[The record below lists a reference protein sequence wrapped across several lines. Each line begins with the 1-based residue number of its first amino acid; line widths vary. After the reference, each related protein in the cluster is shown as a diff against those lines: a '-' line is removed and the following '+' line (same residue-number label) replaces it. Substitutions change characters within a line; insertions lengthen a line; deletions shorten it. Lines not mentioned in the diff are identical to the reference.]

1 MTNCAIS
8 DQDFEHVL
16 NFKKAF
22 KMNIMKNC
30 HDLYLKVY
38 VLLLVCVFQTFKK
51 NPINFFELDPAHYSS
66 ISGCSWDAMLRFTD
80 VNLNLISDTEKY
92 QFVEIMIRGDIS
104 MIYEG
109 DVEAKY
115 EFLKSYEVSRP
126 TSYIIYLDANNLY
139 S

>member
-1 MTNCAIS
+1 M
-8 DQDFEHVL
+8 FYYW
-16 NFKKAF
+16 F
-22 KMNIMKNC
+22 
-30 HDLYLKVY
+30 
-38 VLLLVCVFQTFKK
+38 VFQTFEKA
-51 NPINFFELDPAHYSS
+51 PINSFELDPAHYSS
-66 ISGCSWDAMLRFTD
+66 ISGSSWDAMLRFTD

>member
-1 MTNCAIS
+1 M
-8 DQDFEHVL
+8 FYYW
-16 NFKKAF
+16 F
-22 KMNIMKNC
+22 
-30 HDLYLKVY
+30 
-38 VLLLVCVFQTFKK
+38 VFQKFEKA
-51 NPINFFELDPAHYSS
+51 PINSFELDPAHYSS

-109 DVEAKY
+109 DAEAKY